1 MSQAMAEGWRGGVA
15 KALERQL
22 AAVAETVP
30 APSA

>member
-22 AAVAETVP
+22 AAVADAVP
-30 APSA
+30 VPGA